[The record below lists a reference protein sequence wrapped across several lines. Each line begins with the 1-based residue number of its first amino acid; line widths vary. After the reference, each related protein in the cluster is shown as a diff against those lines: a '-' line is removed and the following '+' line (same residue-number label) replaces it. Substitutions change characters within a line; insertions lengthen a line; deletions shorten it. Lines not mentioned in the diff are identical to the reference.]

1 MRNTFYLLLVLLTLN
16 ACSTDNSPITPT
28 LDDTE
33 ITGDERQSN
42 LDGFT
47 YGQLRTV
54 LIDGGVNA
62 QWILDKIVTDSGNTL
77 ASDGTILTFSES
89 TYTRS
94 PSTDNRSYFLGQ
106 YAYDGAGNVAE
117 EFNNLYDYPQS
128 SVSSVNKFTFYLDVD
143 DDIRFY
149 VVSGNEYGSG
159 NAEYHYKK
167 Y

>member
-1 MRNTFYLLLVLLTLN
+1 MKRLFILAIITLVF
-16 ACSTDNSPITPT
+16 ASCSTDDSPITPT
-28 LDDTE
+28 PDDTE

-62 QWILDKIVTDSGNTL
+62 QWILDKIVTDNGNTL
-77 ASDGTILTFSES
+77 ASDGTILAFSES
-89 TYTRS
+89 SYTRS
-94 PSTDNRSYFLGQ
+94 PLNDNRSYFLGQ
-106 YAYDGAGNVAE
+106 YAYDGAGNVVD
-117 EFNNLYDYPQS
+117 EFNNLSDYPQS

-143 DDIRFY
+143 DVKFY
-149 VVSGNEYGSG
+149 VISGNEYGSG